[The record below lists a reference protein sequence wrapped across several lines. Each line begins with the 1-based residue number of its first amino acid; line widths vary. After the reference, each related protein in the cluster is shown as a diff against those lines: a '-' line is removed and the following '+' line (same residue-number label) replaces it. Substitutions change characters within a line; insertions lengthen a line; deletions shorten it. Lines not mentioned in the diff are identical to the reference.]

1 MSTNNPE
8 TPTKRSPRTAN
19 PEDLASHIE
28 AIRADLQN
36 LTSTVGRVASLQM
49 GRAQEM
55 ALDTARDAED
65 SIRRNP
71 FTAVAIAAGLGFL
84 LGVFTRR

>member
-1 MSTNNPE
+1 LGSQP
-8 TPTKRSPRTAN
+8 SQ
-19 PEDLASHIE
+19 IE

-36 LTSTVGRVASLQM
+36 LTSTVGRVASQQM
-49 GRAQEM
+49 SRAQEM
-55 ALDTARDAED
+55 ALDSARDAED

>member
-1 MSTNNPE
+1 
-8 TPTKRSPRTAN
+8 
-19 PEDLASHIE
+19 
-28 AIRADLQN
+28 
-36 LTSTVGRVASLQM
+36 M

>member
-1 MSTNNPE
+1 MSTINPDR
-8 TPTKRSPRTAN
+8 PTKRSSRSAN
-19 PEDLASHIE
+19 PEDLASQIE
-28 AIRADLQN
+28 AIRADLHN
-36 LTSTVGRVASLQM
+36 LTSTVGRVASRQM
-49 GRAQEM
+49 SRAQEM

-65 SIRRNP
+65 SIRRDP

>member
-1 MSTNNPE
+1 MSTINPD
-8 TPTKRSPRTAN
+8 TPTKRRPRTAN
-19 PEDLASHIE
+19 PEDLAGQIE

-36 LTSTVGRVASLQM
+36 LTSTVGRVANQQIS
-49 GRAQEM
+49 RAQEM
-55 ALDTARDAED
+55 ALDKARDAEG